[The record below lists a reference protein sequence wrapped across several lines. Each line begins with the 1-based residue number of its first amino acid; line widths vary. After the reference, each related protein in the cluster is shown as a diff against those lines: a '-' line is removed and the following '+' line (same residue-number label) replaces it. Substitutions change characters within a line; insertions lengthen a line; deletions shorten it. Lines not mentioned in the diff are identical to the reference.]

1 MYCMVK
7 ANIDISETV
16 ADRLFPRCSRH
27 TRYLNEQLVRVLKTI
42 GYDVGFQRGQG
53 QYLFDRDNERY
64 LDLLSGFGVF
74 ALGRNHPVIRDALKT
89 VLDSEFP
96 NLVQL
101 DISTLAGVLAE
112 RLIAHVPYLDKVFFA
127 YSGTECVE

>member
-1 MYCMVK
+1 MTGRDAFLVDERPIKRRMYCMVK
-7 ANIDISETV
+7 ANLDISEIV
-16 ADRLFPRCSRH
+16 ADRQFQRGALH

-53 QYLFDRDNERY
+53 QYLFDRDNARY

-74 ALGRNHPVIRDALKT
+74 ALGRNHPVIRDALKS
-89 VLDSEFP
+89 VLDSEFA

-101 DISTLAGVLAE
+101 DISTLAGVLAA
-112 RLIAHVPYLDKVFFA
+112 LP
-127 YSGTECVE
+127 